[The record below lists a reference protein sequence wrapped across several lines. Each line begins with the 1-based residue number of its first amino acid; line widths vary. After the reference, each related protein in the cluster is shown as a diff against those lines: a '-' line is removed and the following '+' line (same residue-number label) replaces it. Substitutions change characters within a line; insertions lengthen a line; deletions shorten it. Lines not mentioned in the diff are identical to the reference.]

1 MTKGTEMHRK
11 GASPAVQRGFT
22 LVELL
27 VVIAIIGVLIALLL
41 PAVQATRESSRR
53 ARCQNN
59 LKQSGLG
66 LLNYA
71 HARGGLPP
79 SYVDNVKFGGSS
91 AAPADNASG
100 FAWSALILPFVE
112 QAPLWDRLQAA
123 TNGGRVN
130 WQSAGAAATSIASLP
145 VSVFE
150 CSSNQ
155 GSGTPNTKRDHYRT
169 GMAFGQNNY
178 GANSGSA
185 ATRTTIEDLVNIW
198 GVPAA
203 DTAAVWASSSGVFS
217 VSDKTVNCKPAA
229 ITDGHSKT
237 LMLAER
243 SSTAETGGG
252 SCGGLPCDHPGGL
265 WIGPQLFAAPAG
277 WSTGMIT
284 HDVETYGGGDPAYMI
299 NRSAY
304 NWGDDWSNS
313 SPHAG
318 GGMNASMCDG
328 SVRWITENIS
338 MTTYA
343 RLRTKAEGTDAG
355 DF

>member
-1 MTKGTEMHRK
+1 MHRNRT
-11 GASPAVQRGFT
+11 SPACHCGFT

-53 ARCQNN
+53 SRCQNN
-59 LKQSGLG
+59 LKQTSLG
-66 LLNYA
+66 LVNYA

-79 SYVDNVKFGGSS
+79 SYVDNVKAGNSS
-91 AAPADNASG
+91 TAPADNASG
-100 FAWSALILPFVE
+100 LAWSALILPFVE

-123 TNGGRVN
+123 TNGGKVN

-155 GSGTPNTKRDHYRT
+155 GAGTPNTKRDFYGT
-169 GMAFGQNNY
+169 GTAFGQNNY
-178 GANSGSA
+178 GPNSGSV
-185 ATRTTIEDLVNIW
+185 ATRTTMEELVTIW
-198 GVPAA
+198 GYPAA
-203 DTAAVWASSSGVFS
+203 DAAAVWASSSGVFS
-217 VSDKTVNCKPAA
+217 VSDKTVNVKPAA
-229 ITDGHSKT
+229 ITDGLSKT

-243 SSTAETGGG
+243 SSTAESGGS
-252 SCGGLPCDHPGGL
+252 SCGGLPCDNPGGL
-265 WIGPQLFAAPAG
+265 WIGPQLLAGPTG

-284 HDVETYGGGDPAYMI
+284 HDVETYGGGDGYGYYMI
-299 NRSAY
+299 NRSSTD
-304 NWGDDWSNS
+304 WGDDWSNS

-328 SVRWITENIS
+328 SVRWISENIT

-343 RLRTKAEGTDAG
+343 RIRSKAEGTDAG

>member
-1 MTKGTEMHRK
+1 MNRK
-11 GASPAVQRGFT
+11 NACVAGRSGFT

-53 ARCQNN
+53 SRCQNN
-59 LKQSGLG
+59 LKQSSLG
-66 LLNYA
+66 LVNYA
-71 HARGGLPP
+71 HTRGGLPP
-79 SYVDNVKFGGSS
+79 SYVDNVKVGNSS

-100 FAWSALILPFVE
+100 FAWSALVLPFVE

-123 TNGGRVN
+123 TNGGKVN

-155 GSGTPNTKRDHYRT
+155 GSGTPNTKRDHYKSGT
-169 GMAFGQNNY
+169 AFGQNNY
-178 GANSGSA
+178 GANSGSS
-185 ATRTTIEDLVNIW
+185 ATRTTIEDLINIY
-198 GVPAA
+198 GIPAA
-203 DTAAVWASSSGVFS
+203 DASAVWASSSGVFS
-217 VSDKTVNCKPAA
+217 VSEKTVNVKPAG
-229 ITDGHSKT
+229 ITDGLSKT

-243 SSTAETGGG
+243 SSTTESGGR

-265 WIGPQLFAAPAG
+265 WIGPQLFAGPTG

-284 HDVETYGGGDPAYMI
+284 HDVETYGGGDPAYMV

-304 NWGDDWSNS
+304 DWGDDWSNS

-328 SVRWITENIS
+328 SVRWISENIS

-343 RLRTKAEGTDAG
+343 RLRTKAEGVDAG

>member
-1 MTKGTEMHRK
+1 MHRNRTSSA
-11 GASPAVQRGFT
+11 GQCGFT

-53 ARCQNN
+53 SRCQNN
-59 LKQSGLG
+59 LKQTSLG
-66 LLNYA
+66 LVNYA
-71 HARGGLPP
+71 HTRGGLPP
-79 SYVDNVKFGGSS
+79 SYLDNVKAGNSS
-91 AAPADNASG
+91 TAPADNASG

-112 QAPLWDRLQAA
+112 QAPLWDRLLAA
-123 TNGGRVN
+123 TNGGKVN

-155 GSGTPNTKRDHYRT
+155 GAGTPNTKRDFYRT
-169 GMAFGQNNY
+169 GTAFGQNNY
-178 GANSGSA
+178 GPNSGSV
-185 ATRTTIEDLVNIW
+185 ATRTTMEELVTIW
-198 GVPAA
+198 GYPAA
-203 DTAAVWASSSGVFS
+203 DAAAVWASSAGVFS
-217 VSDKTVNCKPAA
+217 VSDKTVNVKPSG
-229 ITDGHSKT
+229 ITDGLSKT

-243 SSTAETGGG
+243 SSTAESGGS
-252 SCGGLPCDHPGGL
+252 SCGGLPCDNPGGL
-265 WIGPQLFAAPAG
+265 WIGPQVLAGPTG

-284 HDVETYGGGDPAYMI
+284 HDVETYGGGDGYGYYMI
-299 NRSAY
+299 NRSSTD
-304 NWGDDWSNS
+304 WGDDWSNS

-328 SVRWITENIS
+328 SVRWISENIT

-343 RLRTKAEGTDAG
+343 RIRSKAEGTDAG

>member
-1 MTKGTEMHRK
+1 MRPKTTPDNRSH
-11 GASPAVQRGFT
+11 GFT

-53 ARCQNN
+53 NRCQNN
-59 LKQSGLG
+59 LKQSSLG
-66 LLNYA
+66 LVNYA
-71 HARGGLPP
+71 HSRGGLPP
-79 SYVDNVKFGGSS
+79 SYVDNVKIGGSS
-91 AAPADNASG
+91 GAPADNASG

-123 TNGGRVN
+123 TNGGKVN
-130 WQSAGAAATSIASLP
+130 WQSAGSAATSIAIMP
-145 VSVFE
+145 VSLFE

-155 GSGTPNTKRDHYRT
+155 GSGTPNSKRDFYKT
-169 GMAFGQNNY
+169 GTAFGQNNY

-185 ATRTTIEDLVNIW
+185 ATRTTIEDLVNVW

-203 DTAAVWASSSGVFS
+203 DASAVWASSAGVFS
-217 VSDKTVNCKPAA
+217 VADKTVNVKPAG
-229 ITDGHSKT
+229 ITDGLSKT

-243 SSTAETGGG
+243 SSTTETGGT
-252 SCGGLPCDHPGGL
+252 SCGGLPCDYPGGL
-265 WIGPQLFAAPAG
+265 WIGPQLFAGTAG

-304 NWGDDWSNS
+304 DWGDDWSNS

-338 MTTYA
+338 STAYA
-343 RLRTKAEGTDAG
+343 RLRTKAEGVDAG

>member
-1 MTKGTEMHRK
+1 MHRNRT
-11 GASPAVQRGFT
+11 SSECQCGFT

-27 VVIAIIGVLIALLL
+27 VVIAIIGLLIALLL

-53 ARCQNN
+53 SRCQNN
-59 LKQSGLG
+59 LKQTGLG
-66 LLNYA
+66 LVNYA
-71 HARGGLPP
+71 HTRGGLPP
-79 SYVDNVKFGGSS
+79 SYVDNVKAGNSS
-91 AAPADNASG
+91 TAPADNASG

-130 WQSAGAAATSIASLP
+130 WQSVGAAATSIASLP

-155 GSGTPNTKRDHYRT
+155 GAGTPNTKRDFYRT
-169 GMAFGQNNY
+169 GTAFGQNNY
-178 GANSGSA
+178 GPNSGSA

-203 DTAAVWASSSGVFS
+203 DASAAWASSSGVFS
-217 VSDKTVNCKPAA
+217 VSDKTANVKPAA
-229 ITDGHSKT
+229 ITDGLSKT
-237 LMLAER
+237 L
-243 SSTAETGGG
+243 
-252 SCGGLPCDHPGGL
+252 
-265 WIGPQLFAAPAG
+265 
-277 WSTGMIT
+277 GMIT
-284 HDVETYGGGDPAYMI
+284 HDVETYGGGDPAYMV

-304 NWGDDWSNS
+304 DWGDDWSNS